1 MQNVTKSK
9 IDLYKE
15 RIFILIMVRF
25 YKDTK
30 RKSSN
35 INSISMHT
43 MVIMPINLIISIYIS
58 NYRYDFKNIARLE
71 HHNLQLQTNKITMY

>member
-1 MQNVTKSK
+1 
-9 IDLYKE
+9 
-15 RIFILIMVRF
+15 
-25 YKDTK
+25 
-30 RKSSN
+30 
-35 INSISMHT
+35 MHT